1 MVEICIPHLDIRGF
15 TGTTLLILSQ
25 GHCRDRPMV
34 PEGGGGGGHS
44 WWMCV
49 FVVVRLFD
57 KEEKTQQSEA
67 PGLHR
72 GSGDI
77 KG

>member
-1 MVEICIPHLDIRGF
+1 MYPTLGHQRVYWNNVAHPQPGTLQGQTNGARGV
-15 TGTTLLILSQ
+15 GW
-25 GHCRDRPMV
+25 G
-34 PEGGGGGGHS
+34 EGGHS

>member
-1 MVEICIPHLDIRGF
+1 MYPTLGHQRVYWNNVAHPQPGTLQGQTNGARG
-15 TGTTLLILSQ
+15 
-25 GHCRDRPMV
+25 V
-34 PEGGGGGGHS
+34 GGGGGHS

>member
-1 MVEICIPHLDIRGF
+1 
-15 TGTTLLILSQ
+15 
-25 GHCRDRPMV
+25 
-34 PEGGGGGGHS
+34 
-44 WWMCV
+44 MCV